1 MRNVTPFPDG
11 QSVDSIVIQP
21 KKSTLDLI
29 RQFAR
34 VYTPITTIAFSQLIT
49 N

>member
-1 MRNVTPFPDG
+1 MGNFTSLTDG
-11 QSVDSIVIQP
+11 NAVDSLKNQP

-29 RQFAR
+29 RQYAR
-34 VYTPITTIAFSQLIT
+34 VYTPITTIAFSQLIA